1 MKSAIIKSSVIFAS
15 FGAYSIFVAANPAPA
30 SVLSPKAEKHE
41 CVVIDNDFDID
52 DMMAIPLVLGNKHVA
67 AIVQTEGYTLP
78 ERSAPAVDR
87 LINQLPDQ
95 PQNRKIPIIV
105 GGKQL
110 KGPDLKRWPWLPFFR
125 SMMNRANGLMP
136 NELAPWPANDRYSQA
151 IAESVKDCKNVSVL
165 IIGTYTSFNNY
176 LPLIKSKLDRV
187 VIMGQEIGDESRTP
201 GRESFNCD
209 YDLDACKKAMPE
221 LKTLKTIFVDI
232 PRLDGCRNTT
242 SPASHCYSPS
252 LTMVTGDTLQR
263 NDSDNPGLLKQGLPG
278 QLRRALINNIN
289 CSQFYSTPETIG
301 RSCSSVSTWEPK
313 AVATGPGGEM
323 LLWDQTAAVFMV
335 NPELFS
341 LYYPPASPQIGAK
354 HYEPSLLNG
363 SHEQTVQR
371 LRHMWTRYTNEA
383 IRIK

>member
-1 MKSAIIKSSVIFAS
+1 MKSTILKSSVVFAS
-15 FGAYSIFVAANPAPA
+15 FGAFATFAVANPLPV
-30 SVLSPKAEKHE
+30 SVLSPKMEKHE

-78 ERSAPAVDR
+78 DKSAPVVDK
-87 LINQLPDQ
+87 LINRLPDQ

-110 KGPDLKRWPWLPFFR
+110 TGPDLKRWPWLPFFR
-125 SMMNRANGLMP
+125 SIMNRANGLIP
-136 NELAPWPANDRYSQA
+136 NELTPWPANDHYPQA

-176 LPLIKSKLDRV
+176 LPLIKDKLDRLI
-187 VIMGQEIGDESRTP
+187 IMGQEIGDESRTP
-201 GRESFNCD
+201 GRQSFNCD

-221 LKTLKTIFVDI
+221 LKTLNTFFVDI
-232 PRLDGCRNTT
+232 PRLDGCHDTT

-252 LTMVTGDTLQR
+252 LSMVTGETLQR

-278 QLRRALINNIN
+278 QLRRALVNNNN
-289 CSQFYSTPETIG
+289 CRHLYSTPETVG
-301 RSCSSVSTWEPK
+301 RSCSSLSSWEPK

-323 LLWDQTAAVFMV
+323 LLWDQAAAMFLV

-341 LYYPPASPQIGAK
+341 LYFPPASPQIGGK
-354 HYEPSLLNG
+354 HYEPTLVNG
-363 SHEQTVQR
+363 SHQQTV
-371 LRHMWTRYTNEA
+371 
-383 IRIK
+383 